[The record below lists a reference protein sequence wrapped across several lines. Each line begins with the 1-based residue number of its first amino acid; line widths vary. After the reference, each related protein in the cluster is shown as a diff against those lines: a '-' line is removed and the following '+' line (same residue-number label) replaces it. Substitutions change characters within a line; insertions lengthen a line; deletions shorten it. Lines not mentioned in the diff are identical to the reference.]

1 MLTFISYGP
10 KATPRNRNA
19 SAGSEEPLI
28 QKLRTETASANEQR
42 QRQRGRVNNRMAGE
56 EGEKETDE
64 ALVTMSTGEV
74 RTS

>member
-1 MLTFISYGP
+1 VLTFISYGP

-42 QRQRGRVNNRMAGE
+42 QRQRGVNNRMAGE
-56 EGEKETDE
+56 EGGKETDE
-64 ALVTMSTGEV
+64 ALVVMSTGEV
-74 RTS
+74 TTS